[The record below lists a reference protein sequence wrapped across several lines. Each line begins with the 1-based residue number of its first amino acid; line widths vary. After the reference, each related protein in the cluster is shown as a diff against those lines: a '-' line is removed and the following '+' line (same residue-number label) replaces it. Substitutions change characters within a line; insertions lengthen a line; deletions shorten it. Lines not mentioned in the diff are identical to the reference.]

1 MRLQK
6 GSGEPQGFAPVAPKQ
21 AVGMTQQRQGSSP
34 H

>member
-6 GSGEPQGFAPVAPKQ
+6 GSGERQIFAPVAPKQ
-21 AVGMTQQRQGSSP
+21 AAGMTRQRQGSSP